1 MTNTV
6 LYSRSKNNKKG
17 ELIIRS
23 TTVYRMVIM
32 KKIITAVSLVL
43 MACMLCLVV
52 TGCGNQPSK
61 DTEPQSPIASL
72 KATENSTTLKV
83 GESIL
88 LTNFYEIKGT
98 STLNAAQRACTY
110 ESSNPDVVNINAK
123 RAEAV
128 APGTATIT
136 VTSKVDPT
144 KSCTFEVVVSN
155 DINCDKIS
163 IIGLLFSLKDING
176 IEPNVSF
183 IKINLLLAKDNKN
196 FNILQVYFFMVI
208 IVCTKRYDK
217 LQQFFLLFFIFLISN
232 KLFN

>member
-144 KSCTFEVVVSN
+144 KSCTFDVVVS
-155 DINCDKIS
+155 K
-163 IIGLLFSLKDING
+163 
-176 IEPNVSF
+176 VF
-183 IKINLLLAKDNKN
+183 ID
-196 FNILQVYFFMVI
+196 
-208 IVCTKRYDK
+208 
-217 LQQFFLLFFIFLISN
+217 
-232 KLFN
+232 